1 PFPLHCVFL
10 PYYKLTDV
18 IKTQVQTHFMHPP
31 CVFHNVGSICSPYI
45 EHGSTEPLIV
55 QVKIWIYSSAFFRLP
70 NTARTAVTISRTAAT
85 PRLVIG
91 YCPASR
97 AYIIEAANNTTKIHD
112 MFFKIFSIYI
122 SPFNFSIARRLQN
135 ATNRI
140 NTAFFVPESQIPPH
154 WIWYN
159 RVVQKLY
166 TAIQERSYSDTY
178 DTI

>member
-1 PFPLHCVFL
+1 
-10 PYYKLTDV
+10 
-18 IKTQVQTHFMHPP
+18 MHPP

-122 SPFNFSIARRLQN
+122 SFQFFHSIADNIRKYFEELFKNFLIPSVFPGDALFLPAHQ
-135 ATNRI
+135 I
-140 NTAFFVPESQIPPH
+140 FFLTGILISTILHDPKSFSQIEP
-154 WIWYN
+154 
-159 RVVQKLY
+159 
-166 TAIQERSYSDTY
+166 YSSHIPDIY
-178 DTI
+178 I